1 MQAAACCPPNSIES
15 KGETALMPEQPVGR
29 VETILTGGGEQT
41 KNSKMECYMTGTPL
55 PEARRIVLIFTDVFG
70 YKTGNHRVVAD
81 RLGSSLEST
90 AVLIPD
96 FFHGNPVLKYEHVIS
111 WFSLLPQKVR
121 FLLFVLPQVFWNCK
135 FRVTD
140 KAITN
145 DLLEAVLPWIRD
157 KLTDQNKLEDVGI
170 SCVGFC
176 FGGWQTAY
184 TLALAN
190 QENLSFFHCG
200 VGIHP
205 SFRIERIHGR
215 TEGDLARQVGTQPL
229 LLLPAGN
236 DELQPRSHEAIQIL
250 AHARGVSEEEIAINF
265 PSMIH
270 GWVTRGDP
278 ADKEV
283 KKEQE
288 RALTLTVEFIEANH
302 PIK

>member
-1 MQAAACCPPNSIES
+1 
-15 KGETALMPEQPVGR
+15 MPEQPVGR
-29 VETILTGGGEQT
+29 VETIRTAAGGEQT
-41 KNSKMECYMTGTPL
+41 QNSTSHMACYITGTPL
-55 PEARRIVLIFTDVFG
+55 PEARRIVLMFTDVFG
-70 YKTGNHRVVAD
+70 YKSGNHRVVAD
-81 RLGSSLEST
+81 RLGSRLEST

-96 FFHGNPVLKYEHVIS
+96 FFHGNPILKYEHVTS
-111 WFSLLPQKVR
+111 RLSLLPQKIL
-121 FLLFVLPQVFWNCK
+121 FLFFILPQILWNCK

-140 KAITN
+140 KAVTN
-145 DLLEAVLPWIRD
+145 DLLEAVLPWIRE

-176 FGGWQTAY
+176 FGGWQTAF

-190 QENLSFFHCG
+190 KENLSFFHCG

-215 TEGDLARQVGTQPL
+215 TESDLARQVGTRPL

-236 DELQPRSHEAIQIL
+236 DDLQPQSHEAVQIL
-250 AHARGVSEEEIAINF
+250 AHARGISEEDIAISF

-278 ADKEV
+278 SNDEV
-283 KKEQE
+283 KTEQE
-288 RALTLTVEFIEANH
+288 KALKLTVDFIEAYH
-302 PIK
+302 PFRL